1 MEEKWWY
8 PRTDGAAKFSNVT
21 RAQPNTETG
30 VPGRRPSSASD
41 LLPCMLVLVIAPSA
55 KIQLLQ
61 SESGAVRGEKRA
73 GRASAEQHTEA
84 SMPGS
89 GGRFTVTAVLQIKQV
104 LIDAKS
110 RNL

>member
-1 MEEKWWY
+1 MHAGSGY
-8 PRTDGAAKFSNVT
+8 CPLGQD
-21 RAQPNTETG
+21 PI
-30 VPGRRPSSASD
+30 
-41 LLPCMLVLVIAPSA
+41 IA
-55 KIQLLQ
+55 